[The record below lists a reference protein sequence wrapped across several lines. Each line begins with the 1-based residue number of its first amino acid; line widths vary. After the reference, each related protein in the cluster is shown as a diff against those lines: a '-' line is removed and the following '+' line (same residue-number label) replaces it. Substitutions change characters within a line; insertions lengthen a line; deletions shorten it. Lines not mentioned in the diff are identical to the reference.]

1 MAKDQ
6 PFRREA
12 TYTPISKRSCL
23 RSVKI
28 LGAMARLA
36 IAPKDI
42 NIRF

>member
-12 TYTPISKRSCL
+12 TYTAISKRSCS

-28 LGAMARLA
+28 LGAMAKHA

-42 NIRF
+42 DIQF